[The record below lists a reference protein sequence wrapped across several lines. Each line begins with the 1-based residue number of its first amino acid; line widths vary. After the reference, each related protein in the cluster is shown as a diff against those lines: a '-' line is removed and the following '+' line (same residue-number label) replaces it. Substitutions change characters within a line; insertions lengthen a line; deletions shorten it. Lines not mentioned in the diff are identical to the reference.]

1 MLCAS
6 GHKQIK
12 VENSKRPDREARAL
26 FSYSS
31 VAYLKAS
38 PEIST
43 SVPANE
49 LAGYPSCVPTSRA
62 LGYEVLP
69 LRGVLCP
76 LDEREGD
83 FVAAPSIMPY
93 TLDTGETVAATCRR

>member
-12 VENSKRPDREARAL
+12 VDISKRPDREARAL

-38 PEIST
+38 PE
-43 SVPANE
+43 
-49 LAGYPSCVPTSRA
+49 
-62 LGYEVLP
+62 
-69 LRGVLCP
+69 
-76 LDEREGD
+76 
-83 FVAAPSIMPY
+83 
-93 TLDTGETVAATCRR
+93 TVAATCRR